1 MDKIT
6 NTYNVKQEMSLN
18 YKEKKQQAVPKK
30 RTNVKFLIGYM
41 ESNEQKAME
50 ESNTIGCWY
59 CGIVG
64 CCLTHKGDKYEK
76 AKYPERNPYIGN
88 RY

>member
-1 MDKIT
+1 
-6 NTYNVKQEMSLN
+6 
-18 YKEKKQQAVPKK
+18 
-30 RTNVKFLIGYM
+30 M
-41 ESNEQKAME
+41 ESNDQKAME

-59 CGIVG
+59 CGIMG
-64 CCLTHKGDKYEK
+64 CCLTHKGDNYEK